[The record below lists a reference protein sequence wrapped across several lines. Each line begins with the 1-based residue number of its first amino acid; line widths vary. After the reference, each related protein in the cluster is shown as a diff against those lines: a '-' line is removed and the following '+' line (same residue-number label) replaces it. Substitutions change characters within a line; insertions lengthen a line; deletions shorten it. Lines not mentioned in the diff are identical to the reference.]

1 MTEILQEFSLKR
13 LNLVFIIGSLDPV
26 KVWLKFLNF
35 SDLHLW
41 KMLEYLNLVK
51 LASKVLMQ
59 IQRLD
64 YLASFCYGAI
74 NVTLGF
80 YIRCRW

>member
-13 LNLVFIIGSLDPV
+13 LNLVFLIGSLDPV

-51 LASKVLMQ
+51 LA
-59 IQRLD
+59 
-64 YLASFCYGAI
+64 
-74 NVTLGF
+74 
-80 YIRCRW
+80 